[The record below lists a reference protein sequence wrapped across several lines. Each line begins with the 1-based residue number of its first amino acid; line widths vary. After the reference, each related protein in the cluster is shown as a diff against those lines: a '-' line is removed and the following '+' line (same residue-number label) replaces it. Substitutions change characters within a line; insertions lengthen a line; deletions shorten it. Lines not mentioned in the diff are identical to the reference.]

1 MSLIS
6 GIGPVLSGVGSS
18 DPLGGIASGIGSGVA
33 DLGLD
38 AVDSWVLQGTEAALK
53 SVAQLIG
60 QATAPQLESSWFSGT
75 YWQVAGLAS
84 LLTLP
89 FLFAAAIQ
97 ALLRGDLMLLARAAF
112 MYLPVALLG
121 VTLAAP
127 LVMLLLSAT
136 DQMCSVVAGGGSA
149 GGAQLLDQAAAA
161 AATTSALDGSPFFAF
176 VVGLIALAAALALT
190 LELMIRA
197 AAVYVV
203 VLMLPLSFAALVWPA
218 RRIWA
223 IRTVELLISLILSKF
238 VIVAVLS
245 LAGAAFGQDGS
256 TSTLLTA
263 MTLLLL
269 STFAPWALMRLLP
282 FTEVAAAAA
291 GGLRAE
297 LTHGVGQVATATALA
312 EGGMELASMLRRSPQ
327 PDPSAGWDA
336 SGSDSWRPG
345 SGGEDE
351 TYADDE
357 SPEGDGDGGPTGTSG
372 SAGPAPSGDGDGGG
386 ASGPRGGGGPSERG
400 GAEAGGSTG
409 RDAARGTSDDVAHD
423 GSGTTAG
430 GAPVG
435 GAVDEQPGTAPSGMN
450 RGADS
455 HPLGASGSGGS
466 RQAHQSGSDS
476 GGGAG
481 SAGRSG
487 RERPHGSEPLWQTEN
502 QTWTPMTLGPSAW
515 TGLNTYD
522 PEWPAPTPDPLD
534 ATPPD
539 APMPEPDTAGESDSS
554 AAPLPADV
562 PADQVEE
569 Q

>member
-38 AVDSWVLQGTEAALK
+38 AVDSWVLHGTEAALQ

-75 YWQVAGLAS
+75 YWRVAGLAS

-121 VTLAAP
+121 VALAAP
-127 LVMLLLSAT
+127 LVTLMLSAT

-161 AATTSALDGSPFFAF
+161 AATTSALDGSAFFAF

-245 LAGAAFGQDGS
+245 LAGAAFGQDGN

-282 FTEVAAAAA
+282 FTELAAAA
-291 GGLRAE
+291 
-297 LTHGVGQVATATALA
+297 
-312 EGGMELASMLRRSPQ
+312 
-327 PDPSAGWDA
+327 
-336 SGSDSWRPG
+336 SG
-345 SGGEDE
+345 
-351 TYADDE
+351 
-357 SPEGDGDGGPTGTSG
+357 
-372 SAGPAPSGDGDGGG
+372 
-386 ASGPRGGGGPSERG
+386 
-400 GAEAGGSTG
+400 
-409 RDAARGTSDDVAHD
+409 
-423 GSGTTAG
+423 
-430 GAPVG
+430 
-435 GAVDEQPGTAPSGMN
+435 N
-450 RGADS
+450 F
-455 HPLGASGSGGS
+455 
-466 RQAHQSGSDS
+466 QSGAHARRRA
-476 GGGAG
+476 GRHGCGTRRRRHGAG
-481 SAGRSG
+481 
-487 RERPHGSEPLWQTEN
+487 EH
-502 QTWTPMTLGPSAW
+502 
-515 TGLNTYD
+515 
-522 PEWPAPTPDPLD
+522 
-534 ATPPD
+534 
-539 APMPEPDTAGESDSS
+539 
-554 AAPLPADV
+554 AAALPA
-562 PADQVEE
+562 A
-569 Q
+569 